1 MILNLCVKKPNN
13 LVNYIPSNPITIG
26 ELPVN
31 FQPKIILEEVKSLSR
46 KGRKKFQR
54 VAKTFLMTTISFLA
68 LSSKSMAATLNPAT
82 ELPVSSVG
90 IPAEL
95 MDFMMTS
102 LLIVVGV
109 GIFLSAILMVSA
121 GIMRMLG
128 KRRRKEA
135 EDWSVDIIKGFT
147 QVLLAVPTI
156 FLIYYLVSMILKS
169 SGFFVSPF

>member
-1 MILNLCVKKPNN
+1 MILKLCVKKPNN
-13 LVNYIPSNPITIG
+13 LVNYIQSNPIMIG
-26 ELPVN
+26 ELPIN
-31 FQPKIILEEVKSLSR
+31 FQPKIILEEVRSLSP
-46 KGRKKFQR
+46 KGKKKFQS
-54 VAKTFLMTTISFLA
+54 VAKSFLMTIISFLA
-68 LSSKSMAATLNPAT
+68 LSSKSMAATLNPTT
-82 ELPVSSVG
+82 ELPASSVG
-90 IPAEL
+90 MPAEL

-128 KRRRKEA
+128 KKRRKEA
-135 EDWSVDIIKGFT
+135 EDWSVDILKGLT
-147 QVLLAVPTI
+147 QVLLSVPTI